1 MAGTV
6 TIIRRTDPDV
16 QVQRFNADGTSAS
29 ASTAFDYA
37 AGSSGSV
44 TRDTGAA
51 VAVQANGQAV
61 IVGSHAESTQT
72 TQSSVFGLARVN
84 ADGSLDAGFGGGGV
98 LTTRIQGNDTAFVLL
113 IQPDGKILA
122 IGQSQNAA
130 GVTDLT
136 LARYLSQ

>member
-1 MAGTV
+1 V
-6 TIIRRTDPDV
+6 VIIRRTDFDV

-37 AGSSGSV
+37 STSGLAA
-44 TRDTGAA
+44 RDSGGA

-61 IVGSHAESTQT
+61 TAGAHAESTQT
-72 TQSSVFGLARVN
+72 TQTSVFGLARVN
-84 ADGSLDAGFGGGGV
+84 ADGSLDAGFGTGGV
-98 LTTRIQGNDTAFVLL
+98 LTTKIQGNDAALVLL

-122 IGQSQNAA
+122 VGESQNPA
-130 GVTDLT
+130 GVTDLV

>member
-1 MAGTV
+1 MTTSTV
-6 TIIRRTDPDV
+6 TIIRRTDLDV

-37 AGSSGSV
+37 GTSGSV
-44 TRDTGAA
+44 TRDIGAA
-51 VAVQANGQAV
+51 VAVQANGQVVTA
-61 IVGSHAESTQT
+61 GSHAESTQT
-72 TQSSVFGLARVN
+72 TQTSVFGLARVN
-84 ADGSLDAGFGGGGV
+84 ADGSLDAGFGNGGV
-98 LTTRIQGNDTAFVLL
+98 LTTRIQGNDAAFVLL

-122 IGQSQNAA
+122 IGDSRNAA

>member
-1 MAGTV
+1 MTTSTV
-6 TIIRRTDPDV
+6 TIIRRTDLDV

-29 ASTAFDYA
+29 ASTAFDYP
-37 AGSSGSV
+37 GTGGLV

-61 IVGSHAESTQT
+61 TAGGHAESTQT
-72 TQSSVFGLARVN
+72 TQTSVFGLARVD

-98 LTTRIQGNDTAFVLL
+98 LTTKIQGNDAAFVLL

-122 IGQSQNAA
+122 IGDSRNAA